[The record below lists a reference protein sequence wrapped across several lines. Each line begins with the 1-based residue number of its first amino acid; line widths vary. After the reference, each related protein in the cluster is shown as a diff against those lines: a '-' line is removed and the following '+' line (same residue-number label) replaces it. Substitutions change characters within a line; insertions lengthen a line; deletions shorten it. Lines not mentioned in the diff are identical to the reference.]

1 VTTTGRP
8 TPGSPADDSDTR
20 PNVTGLILIGAAV
33 LIGLVLLL
41 KGFSQEGGLVSTAG
55 PEAGRETTTTAPGP
69 VAVPQEV
76 TTTTAAAAVDPATV
90 SVLVA
95 NATGGAG
102 VAGTNASKLQ
112 AAGYTKT
119 DTSNADVTATSVV
132 YFTPGNDAAAQA
144 VAAVLGIPG
153 TSVQA
158 LPSPPPTETR
168 GASVVVLIGT
178 DLQ

>member
-1 VTTTGRP
+1 MTATGRS
-8 TPGSPADDSDTR
+8 TPASPADGDDTR
-20 PNVTGLILIGAAV
+20 PNVTGLVLIGAAV
-33 LIGLVLLL
+33 LIGLVLLA
-41 KGFSQEGGLVSTAG
+41 KGFSQEGSLVSTAG
-55 PEAGRETTTTAPGP
+55 PEDGRETTTTAAGP
-69 VAVPQEV
+69 AAVPQEV
-76 TTTTAAAAVDPATV
+76 TTTTTSAVDPATV

-112 AAGYTKT
+112 AAGYSKT
-119 DTSNADVTATSVV
+119 DTANAGTRPTSVV
-132 YFTPGNDAAAQA
+132 YFTPGADAAGQA
-144 VAAVLGIPG
+144 VAAVLGIPA

-158 LPSPPPTETR
+158 LPSPPPLDTR